1 MARRSQ
7 EFQQAANDL
16 RTRPPVTA
24 QGAPAP
30 RAAPARVAQ
39 VDRAASVSVPEKRAS
54 FDKTVASAER
64 GSKAAFDL
72 DSNASLSLLLLNG
85 PDA

>member
-16 RTRPPVTA
+16 RTRPPPVTPQGAASQGAPA
-24 QGAPAP
+24 QGAPAT

-39 VDRAASVSVPEKRAS
+39 VDKAATVSVPEKRQS
-54 FDKTVASAER
+54 FDNTVA
-64 GSKAAFDL
+64 AAQTQQQGGL
-72 DSNASLSLLLLNG
+72 RSRQQ
-85 PDA
+85 